1 MSYKRWVV
9 RDADKERA
17 SAISEKFNIDPFIA
31 FMLVSRGI
39 EDDLSVSRFLSDSC
53 ELVSPFSFTDMEE
66 ASFVIGDA
74 VDNGDKICI
83 YGDYDSDGVTSTA
96 LLYSFLKDE
105 GADVC
110 YYIPD
115 REKEG
120 YGLNMLAIDK
130 IYNMGVNL
138 IVTVDNGISAID
150 EANHIYELG
159 MSLVVTDH
167 HQLSSELPRAE
178 AVVNPHRPENA
189 LTFRDYCGVGVAFKL
204 VCAMSDEDDSVML
217 KRYADL
223 VAIGTIAD
231 VMPLT
236 DENRVLVKAGL
247 NIINSAPR
255 QSIQAFID
263 SNGNKKY
270 SSTDIAFQ
278 LCPRINAMGRM
289 GDASRAVEFLINEDA
304 DECKF
309 MCSQLSLENSNR
321 QQTEK
326 DIFENTQKQIAD
338 NPALISDRVI
348 VLAGE
353 GYHFGVI
360 GIVAS
365 RIVDKYGKPAIV
377 IGIDENGVAHGSA
390 RSVEG
395 FNIFEAISSCDDL
408 LIRFGGHPLA
418 AGITLE
424 PGDIDAFRKR
434 INSYALENYP
444 SMPAQELTLDCKLSP
459 FYLSLDLVDNLS
471 MLEPYGEANPQAVFG
486 IFNMKLISVTPISE
500 GKHIRLELEKKGR
513 RIRAVKFGV
522 TAQTFAYSPGD
533 FLSLAVKVSKNLF
546 RDKMYL
552 SVQAVDIKLASADDD
567 RYFEQKNIY
576 DIYCATGSS
585 DKSLYPTREICA
597 VVYNYLKK
605 NGGFK
610 YSVDDLY
617 FRLQQS
623 VTYGQLMFALRAFE
637 ESGLISIGDAITLN
651 SVRNKVKLEDT
662 QVLRTLK
669 ESFQL

>member
-1 MSYKRWVV
+1 MSYKKWVV
-9 RDADKERA
+9 RDADKDRA

-39 EDDLSVSRFLSDSC
+39 EDDLSVSRFLSDSY
-53 ELVSPFSFTDMEE
+53 ELVSPFSFADMEE
-66 ASFVIGDA
+66 ASFVVGDA

-115 REKEG
+115 RETEG
-120 YGLNMLAIDK
+120 YGLNMQAIDR
-130 IYNMGVNL
+130 IYDMGVNL
-138 IVTVDNGISAID
+138 IVTVDNGISATD

-167 HQLSSELPRAE
+167 HQLSGTLPRAE
-178 AVVNPHRPENA
+178 AVVNPHRPEND
-189 LTFRDYCGVGVAFKL
+189 LTFRDYCGVGVVFKL
-204 VCAMSDEDDSVML
+204 VCAMSEEDDSVML
-217 KRYADL
+217 DRYGDL

-231 VMPLT
+231 VMPLIN
-236 DENRVLVKAGL
+236 ENRALVRAGL
-247 NIINSAPR
+247 NIINSRPR
-255 QSIQAFID
+255 PSIQAFID

-289 GDASRAVEFLINEDA
+289 GDAARAVEFLINKNA

-309 MCSQLSLENSNR
+309 MCSQLNLENSNR

-326 DIFENTQKQIAD
+326 DIFDSIEKQIAQ
-338 NPALISDRVI
+338 NPHLISDRVI
-348 VLAGE
+348 VIAGD

-365 RIVDKYGKPAIV
+365 RIVDKYGKPAII

-390 RSVEG
+390 RSVDG
-395 FNIFEAISSCDDL
+395 FNIFDAISSCEDIM
-408 LIRFGGHPLA
+408 IRFGGHPLA
-418 AGITLE
+418 AGITIE
-424 PGDIDAFRKR
+424 PDDIDVFRER
-434 INSYALENYP
+434 INRYALDKYP
-444 SMPAQELTLDCKLSP
+444 SMPAQELILDCKLSP

-471 MLEPYGEANPQAVFG
+471 MLEPYGESNPQAVFG
-486 IFNMKLISVTPISE
+486 IFNMKLISVSPISE
-500 GKHIRLELEKKGR
+500 GRHIRLELEKRGR
-513 RIRAVKFGV
+513 RIRAVKFGTTV
-522 TAQTFAYSPGD
+522 QSFPYMPGD
-533 FLSLAVKVSKNLF
+533 FISLAVKLSKNLF

-567 RYFEQKNIY
+567 KYFAQKNIY
-576 DIYCATGSS
+576 DIYCAAGKG
-585 DKSLYPTREICA
+585 DISLYPNREICA
-597 VVYNYLKK
+597 AVYTYLKK

-610 YSVDDLY
+610 YSVDELY
-617 FRLQQS
+617 FRLQQKL
-623 VTYGQLMFALRAFE
+623 TYGQLQFALKAFE
-637 ESGLISIGDAITLN
+637 ECGLISIGDTIALN
-651 SVRNKVKLEDT
+651 SVKNKVNLEET